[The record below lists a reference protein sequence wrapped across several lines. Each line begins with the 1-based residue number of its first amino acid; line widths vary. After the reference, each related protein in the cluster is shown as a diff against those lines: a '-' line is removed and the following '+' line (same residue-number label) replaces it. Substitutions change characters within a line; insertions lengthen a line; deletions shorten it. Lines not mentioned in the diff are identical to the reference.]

1 MPELAAQLMP
11 GMRGQISDHDGL
23 THAQSIMAGI
33 PPATYRDAVQLLT
46 TFDGKD
52 KLKNI
57 AVPTLL
63 IAGSDDKTAPPE
75 VMQRMAKEIA
85 RTEFV
90 VLRGCGHLGPM
101 DQPDAF
107 NAVLESFLRRH
118 KL

>member
-1 MPELAAQLMP
+1 LARAQ
-11 GMRGQISDHDGL
+11 
-23 THAQSIMAGI
+23 AIMGGI
-33 PPATYRDAVQLLT
+33 APATYRKAVALLT
-46 TFDGKD
+46 TFDGRNN
-52 KLKNI
+52 LKNI
-57 AVPTLL
+57 SVPTLL

-85 RTEFV
+85 GTEFV